1 MAKSANKAVKVEGTS
16 IDALVKEGKAL
27 GKMWN
32 AIHNVKQTTKANG
45 FDTRLGKL
53 LSTLKAQS
61 AHDSGQIPTHV
72 LRTHGIDKIDRRR
85 RSEALWFYE
94 NQAECVEFIKAS
106 KKGFTSLTAL
116 QRAMKQAAK
125 AEATQEPAKA
135 EVSNVGQNDTTVSDS
150 GWKEPKNT
158 ASTEQRSVNVMITR
172 TKMVDTIL
180 HHCKQNNL
188 NIEDIIADL
197 QQHLGKTQKPTPT
210 KAKAKTKRKVKAK
223 LSDAEKNVVLR
234 KSIG

>member
-1 MAKSANKAVKVEGTS
+1 MAKSTNKAVKVEGTS

-72 LRTHGIDKIDRRR
+72 LRTHGIANIDRRR
-85 RSEALWFYE
+85 RAEALWFYE
-94 NQAECVEFIKAS
+94 NQAECVEFIKNS

-116 QRAMKQAAK
+116 QAAMRKAAK
-125 AEATQEPAKA
+125 AEAETTAPSKDEP
-135 EVSNVGQNDTTVSDS
+135 SNVGQSD
-150 GWKEPKNT
+150 EPKPT
-158 ASTEQRSVNVMITR
+158 KLVQHSETKVSVPITR
-172 TKMVDTIL
+172 TVMVNTII
-180 HHCKQNNL
+180 KQCEANGL
-188 NIEDIIADL
+188 DLETIVDDLISAIAK
-197 QQHLGKTQKPTPT
+197 Q
-210 KAKAKTKRKVKAK
+210 
-223 LSDAEKNVVLR
+223 EK
-234 KSIG
+234 SA

>member
-1 MAKSANKAVKVEGTS
+1 MAKSAKTANKVEGTS

-72 LRTHGIDKIDRRR
+72 LRTHGIANIDRRR

-94 NQAECVEFIKAS
+94 NQAECVEFIKQS
-106 KKGFTSLTAL
+106 RKGFTSLTAL

-125 AEATQEPAKA
+125 AEAVESPKPAKA
-135 EVSNVGQNDTTVSDS
+135 NLPTEEVSNVGQYQLNGKDTLVSDT
-150 GWKEPKNT
+150 GWIEHSETKV
-158 ASTEQRSVNVMITR
+158 SVPLTR
-172 TKMVDTIL
+172 TAIVDTIVEQ
-180 HHCKQNNL
+180 CTQNGL
-188 NIEDIIADL
+188 DLEQVIADL
-197 QQHLGKTQKPTPT
+197 QSRLALQ
-210 KAKAKTKRKVKAK
+210 AKKEA
-223 LSDAEKNVVLR
+223 
-234 KSIG
+234 

>member
-1 MAKSANKAVKVEGTS
+1 MAKSAKTANKVEGTS

-72 LRTHGIDKIDRRR
+72 LRTHGIANIDRRR

-94 NQAECVEFIKAS
+94 NQAECVEFIKNS

-116 QRAMKQAAK
+116 QSAMRKAAK
-125 AEATQEPAKA
+125 AEAEATQEPAKA
-135 EVSNVGQNDTTVSDS
+135 EVSKVGQLDGKDTLVSDT
-150 GWKEPKNT
+150 GWQEVAKAKV
-158 ASTEQRSVNVMITR
+158 SVGPITR
-172 TKMVDTIL
+172 TKMVSTIV
-180 HHCKQNNL
+180 KQCELNGL
-188 NIEDIIADL
+188 NIEDIINDL
-197 QQHLGKTQKPTPT
+197 QSQLAAMQK
-210 KAKAKTKRKVKAK
+210 KEA
-223 LSDAEKNVVLR
+223 
-234 KSIG
+234 

>member
-1 MAKSANKAVKVEGTS
+1 MAKSSAKSVTKVEGTS

-27 GKMWN
+27 GRIWASVNSLK
-32 AIHNVKQTTKANG
+32 ATTKASG

-53 LSTLKAQS
+53 MSVLKAQS
-61 AHDSGQIPTHV
+61 SVDSGQIPTHV

-125 AEATQEPAKA
+125 AE
-135 EVSNVGQNDTTVSDS
+135 VSNVGQLNSKDTLVSDT
-150 GWKEPKNT
+150 GWQEPKATQSNV
-158 ASTEQRSVNVMITR
+158 TEQRSVNVMITR
-172 TKMVDTIL
+172 TKLVDNIVEQCQL
-180 HHCKQNNL
+180 NNL
-188 NIEDIIADL
+188 DLEAIINDL
-197 QQHLGKTQKPTPT
+197 QMQL
-210 KAKAKTKRKVKAK
+210 AKQAKKEA
-223 LSDAEKNVVLR
+223 
-234 KSIG
+234 